1 MVKIAFWGLGS
12 IAKQHIVN
20 LSEVLKDRD
29 TVFQIDVIRHDD
41 KPVEDAGIR
50 RLITDVYTEQ
60 QAGNKKYDII
70 FITNPTAMHYKTIQ
84 RCVSLAEHLFIEKP
98 VFDRCGVDICGLALK
113 ESSVYYVACPLRYT
127 AVLQYVRQNID
138 LDRVYSARA
147 ISSSYLPGWRP
158 GTDYRNTYS
167 AKRALGGGVAIDLI
181 HEWDY
186 LVSLFGLPE
195 QVLYAGGRYSSLE
208 IDSDDLA
215 AYIGIYKDKLVEV
228 HLDYFGRQSTRELVL
243 FTAEDTVV
251 ADLVNNR
258 VCFQRQG
265 TVIDLPEERTSY
277 QKRELAHFLDII
289 EGKCENDNNIAHALE
304 VLRIAQIENQK
315 HHTIIKANKEQ
326 EG

>member
-1 MVKIAFWGLGS
+1 MKIAFWGLGS

-20 LSEVLKDRD
+20 LSEVLKDRGTD
-29 TVFQIDVIRHDD
+29 FQIDVIRHCD
-41 KPVEDAGIR
+41 KPVADDRIR
-50 RLITDVYTEQ
+50 RLVTDVYTEQ
-60 QAGNKKYDII
+60 QAENKKYDII

-84 RCVSLAEHLFIEKP
+84 RCVGLAEHMFIEKP
-98 VFDRCGVDICGLALK
+98 VFDRCGVNVEGLSLK
-113 ESSVYYVACPLRYT
+113 KSSVYYVACPLRYT

-138 LDRVYSARA
+138 LGSVYSARA
-147 ISSSYLPGWRP
+147 ISSSYLPAWRP
-158 GTDYRNTYS
+158 GTDYRDTYS

-186 LVSLFGLPE
+186 LVSLFGLPQ

-228 HLDYFGRQSTRELVL
+228 HLDYFGREAIRELIL

-251 ADLVNNR
+251 ADLVNSR
-258 VCFQRQG
+258 VCFRHQG
-265 TVIDLPEERTSY
+265 TVVDLPEERTVY

-289 EGKCENDNNIAHALE
+289 EGKCENDNSIAHALE
-304 VLRIAQIENQK
+304 VLKIAEIGNQQGN
-315 HHTIIKANKEQ
+315 TIY
-326 EG
+326 